1 MKVLVVTPAWNEA
14 ANIQRTVAGVR
25 EALPEADVVVVDDG
39 SRDATRELAAAAG
52 ATVLSHPFNL
62 GYGGALQTGFLYA
75 QAHGYDAVVQIDA
88 DGQHDPLSAA
98 AMVKGLQDGG
108 ADVVL
113 GSRFLGAGDYQPS
126 ALRAAGIGL
135 MRRLVR
141 LATGETI
148 TDPTSGFQALGRR
161 AVGLYASDLF
171 PVDYPD
177 ADVLIM
183 ILRAGMRVREVPVV
197 MHAREAGSSMHDGLK
212 PVWYMFKMLLS
223 IAVTVMRKPPAMPGE
238 EA

>member
-14 ANIQRTVAGVR
+14 ANIQRTLAGVR
-25 EALPEADVVVVDDG
+25 EALPGADVVVVDDG
-39 SRDATRELAAAAG
+39 SHDATRALATGAG
-52 ATVLSHPFNL
+52 ATVLTHPFNL
-62 GYGGALQTGFLYA
+62 GYGAALQTGFLYA
-75 QAHGYDAVVQIDA
+75 RDHGYDAVVQIDA
-88 DGQHDPLSAA
+88 DGQHDPRSAA
-98 AMVKGLQDGG
+98 AMVRVLGESG

-113 GSRFLGAGDYQPS
+113 GSRFLGAGDYRPS
-126 ALRAAGIGL
+126 ALRAAGIRL

-141 LATGETI
+141 AATGEAI
-148 TDPTSGFQALGRR
+148 SDPTSGFQALGRR
-161 AVGLYASDLF
+161 VVALYASDLF
-171 PVDYPD
+171 PADYPD

-223 IAVTVMRKPPAMPGE
+223 ILVTVLRDPPAMPGE